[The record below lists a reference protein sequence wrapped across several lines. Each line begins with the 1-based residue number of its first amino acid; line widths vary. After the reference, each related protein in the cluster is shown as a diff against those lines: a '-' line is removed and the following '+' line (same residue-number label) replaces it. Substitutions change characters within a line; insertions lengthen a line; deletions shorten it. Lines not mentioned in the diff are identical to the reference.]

1 MNSKEKFS
9 VIIRCKN
16 EESWIGHCIQSVI
29 DNLEEPEINVINNGS
44 TDQSIEIINS
54 FRKNKNIKNNKSAN
68 YTEINIFD
76 LNKYTPGKSLNYAVS
91 KSKNNNILIISAH
104 CVLIN
109 FDLKST
115 LKNLEKYK
123 AIFGKQ
129 IPVWNGKRISKRYI
143 WSHFVNKKIENMFS
157 NHEDRY
163 FFHNAASVFKK
174 STLKKI
180 PFDEEVEGKEDR
192 FWAQKIVNLNLKYLY
207 DPNISV
213 YHHYTPN
220 GNTWKGLG

>member
-29 DNLEEPEINVINNGS
+29 DNFEDPEINVVNNGS
-44 TDQSIEIINS
+44 TDQSIEIISS
-54 FRKNKNIKNNKSAN
+54 FRKNKNIKNNKGTN

-76 LNKYTPGKSLNYAVS
+76 LNNYTPGKSLNYAVS
-91 KSKNNNILIISAH
+91 KSKNDNILIISAH

-109 FDLKST
+109 FDIKST

-129 IPVWNGKRISKRYI
+129 IPIWNGRRISKRYI
-143 WSHFVNKKIENMFS
+143 WSHFVSKKVENMFS

-180 PFDEEVEGKEDR
+180 PFDEELEGKEDR